1 MDWQPGLVVAAGKD
15 GQVSIFGSRE
25 VEAGG
30 TLSADAEVPPLLSA
44 RLHRGWIADV
54 QFVRGGAAVA
64 AAAGDAGGGEGAT
77 GSLLGSSLLLLTAG
91 NDGTVCLWDAA
102 RSAAQGR
109 GMQPQ
114 QLAKAEDLHSGGW
127 GAAAATLLAGTALIG
142 RG

>member
-1 MDWQPGLVVAAGKD
+1 MAAGKD

-30 TLSADAEVPPLLSA
+30 TLSADVEVPPLLSA

-54 QFVRGGAAVA
+54 QFVRGPGSTA
-64 AAAGDAGGGEGAT
+64 AAAEEEDAAGSSGGEG
-77 GSLLGSSLLLLTAG
+77 GCSPLGSTLLLLTAG
-91 NDGTVCLWDAA
+91 NDGKLCLWDAA

-114 QLAKAEDLHSGGW
+114 QLAKREDLHAGK
-127 GAAAATLLAGTALIG
+127 ALLLLPQAIVD
-142 RG
+142 